1 MTMSA
6 GLLTRPGAD
15 LLKDAVHRNRPLSL
29 EGVLERLFTLAF
41 SRLVYAQIWE
51 DPVVDMEALEIG
63 PGTRLVT
70 IASGGCNVLSYLT
83 ADPARIFAVDLNAA
97 HIALNRLKICAVR
110 KLPNHAA
117 FDRFFGAAD
126 DPHNVKAYDRY
137 LRPHLD
143 AATRRY
149 WDGRN
154 IIGRRR
160 VAAFGRGFYRHGL
173 LGRCIGFAHLIARL
187 HGRDPRAM
195 LAARSRDGQREAF
208 ERVLA
213 PLFERGLVRFIL
225 DHRISLYGL
234 GIPPAQYEAL
244 HEDRSRMSE
253 VVRSRLERLA
263 CDFDIADNYFAWQAF
278 NRGYAADGAGPLPPY
293 LQSGNFESIRI
304 RAGRVELQQ
313 ASFTDFLE
321 RQPAASLDRYVL
333 LDAQD
338 WMSPEALAGLW
349 RQITRTARPGARVIF
364 RTAAPAT
371 LLPGRVPEALLAR
384 WRYEEAHSLELGR
397 RDRSAIYGG
406 FHLYVLKS
414 GAP

>member
-1 MTMSA
+1 MTSSA
-6 GLLTRPGAD
+6 GLLARPGGA
-15 LLKDAVHRNRPLSL
+15 LLKEAVHRNRALSL
-29 EGVLERLFTLAF
+29 DGVLERLFTLAF
-41 SRLVYAQIWE
+41 SNLVYAQIWE
-51 DPVVDMEALEIG
+51 DPLVDMEALEIE
-63 PGTRLVT
+63 PQTRLVT

-97 HIALNRLKICAVR
+97 HIALNCLKVCAVR
-110 KLPNHAA
+110 RLPSHAA
-117 FDRFFGAAD
+117 LQSFFGGAAD
-126 DPHNVKAYDRY
+126 RRNVTAYGRY

-149 WDGRN
+149 WDARTLF
-154 IIGRRR
+154 GRRR
-160 VAAFGRGFYRHGL
+160 IAVFGRGFYRHGL
-173 LGRCIGFAHLIARL
+173 LGRCIGIAHLLARL

-195 LAARSRDGQREAF
+195 LAARSRHEQQEIF
-208 ERVLA
+208 QNVLA
-213 PLFERGLVRFIL
+213 PLFEAGLVRFIL

-244 HEDRSRMSE
+244 KEGRPRMSE

-293 LQSGNFESIRI
+293 LQSANFEII
-304 RAGRVELQQ
+304 RARAKRVELQQ

-321 RQPAASLDRYVL
+321 RQPDASLDRYVL

-338 WMSPEALAGLW
+338 WMPPAALATLW
-349 RQITRTARPGARVIF
+349 REITRTARPGARVVF

-371 LLPGRVPEALLAR
+371 LLPGRVPDALLAR
-384 WRYEEAHSLELGR
+384 WRYEERRSLELTR

-406 FHLYVLKS
+406 FHLYVLDG
-414 GAP
+414 GAS